1 MTSIQKQ
8 TLETLKAK
16 KEEWQVYVPI
26 NKAAHMM
33 KESKIKEYEEAIQ
46 LKMKTEESY

>member
-1 MTSIQKQ
+1 MRPLHEQN
-8 TLETLKAK
+8 LETLKAK

-46 LKMKTEESY
+46 LKMKTEQSH